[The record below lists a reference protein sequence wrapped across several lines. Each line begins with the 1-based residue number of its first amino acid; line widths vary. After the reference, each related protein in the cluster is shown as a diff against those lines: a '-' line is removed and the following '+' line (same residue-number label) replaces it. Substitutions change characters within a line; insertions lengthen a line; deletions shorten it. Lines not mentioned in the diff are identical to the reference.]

1 MIQEIKRIQQK
12 YYMVPQSK
20 QSTPSPLLKQ
30 TRSTDISLKM
40 IKVSLQSE
48 EKIQLPV
55 RCPFDYVLTSPKCNN
70 KIQDPYFD
78 STQVP
83 FYY

>member
-1 MIQEIKRIQQK
+1 
-12 YYMVPQSK
+12 MVPQSK

-48 EKIQLPV
+48 EKIQPPTHCLYGCFPS
-55 RCPFDYVLTSPKCNN
+55 VLIHNN